1 MTKKYY
7 FIIGAI
13 IIVGVL
19 IYFVSRQVV
28 SPSQQDEQMAVECGS
43 KTVFRYKYPSKIFP
57 VIIGDYST
65 NFNIVSGV
73 LNYLASDSKGNN
85 SVSMEA
91 KNNARQLRDTLNQDN
106 IFFENTLKAYF
117 MASNNDPCN
126 DSLRYMYTAY
136 IKEMTEKVIQLK
148 QFVAQIATS
157 PSNSATGGT
166 GHDSVL
172 AVVDTAKGKV
182 EAGGNVSG
190 GSKDNHLNSIVVKK
204 DYRKLSS
211 AIDHLQKSYTTLEI
225 KKIPATLRVK
235 Q

>member
-1 MTKKYY
+1 MSKKSY
-7 FIIGAI
+7 FIIAAI
-13 IIVGVL
+13 IIVGAL
-19 IYFVSRQVV
+19 IYLLNRQVI
-28 SPSQQDEQMAVECGS
+28 PPPQQDEQMAVQCGS

-57 VIIGDYST
+57 VITT

-73 LNYLASDSKGNN
+73 LNHLASDSAGNS
-85 SVSMEA
+85 SVSLEA

-148 QFVAQIATS
+148 QFVSQVATPAPTS
-157 PSNSATGGT
+157 SQGT
-166 GHDSVL
+166 VNPDSIL

-182 EAGGNVSG
+182 GTGGNVAD
-190 GSKDNHLNSIVVKK
+190 GSKDNHLKSIVVKK
-204 DYRKLSS
+204 DYRNLSS
-211 AIDHLQKSYTTLEI
+211 AIDHLQTGYTSFEI
-225 KKIPATLRVK
+225 KKLPSTLRVK

>member
-1 MTKKYY
+1 MDKKYY
-7 FIIGAI
+7 FIIAAI
-13 IIVGVL
+13 IIVGTL
-19 IYFVSRQVV
+19 IYLLNRQVV
-28 SPSQQDEQMAVECGS
+28 SPPQQDEQMAVQCGS
-43 KTVFRYKYPSKIFP
+43 KTVFRYKYPSIIFP
-57 VIIGDYST
+57 VIISDYAT

-73 LNYLASDSKGNN
+73 LNHLASDSAGNN
-85 SVSMEA
+85 SVSVET

-148 QFVAQIATS
+148 QFVAQVAT
-157 PSNSATGGT
+157 PAPNSAQVTASP
-166 GHDSVL
+166 DSIL

-182 EAGGNVSG
+182 ETGGSVAD

-211 AIDHLQKSYTTLEI
+211 AIDHLQTGYTSLEL
-225 KKIPATLRVK
+225 KRLPSTLRVK
-235 Q
+235 E